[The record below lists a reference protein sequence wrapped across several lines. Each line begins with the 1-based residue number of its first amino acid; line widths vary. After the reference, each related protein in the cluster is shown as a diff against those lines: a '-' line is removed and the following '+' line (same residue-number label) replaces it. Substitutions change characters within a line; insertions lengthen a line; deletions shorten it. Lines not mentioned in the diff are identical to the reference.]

1 MGSERKALNSRN
13 PGYEILARDLATGR
27 VLVVVRGEVVQP
39 FPISK
44 HVDRSL
50 DEQGGSMR
58 EVTEGRVKAL
68 GPAACVARSWG
79 GDGLLGMDVGGLSK
93 MR

>member
-1 MGSERKALNSRN
+1 
-13 PGYEILARDLATGR
+13 
-27 VLVVVRGEVVQP
+27 
-39 FPISK
+39 
-44 HVDRSL
+44 
-50 DEQGGSMR
+50 MR

-79 GDGLLGMDVGGLSK
+79 GDGLLDMDVGGLFK